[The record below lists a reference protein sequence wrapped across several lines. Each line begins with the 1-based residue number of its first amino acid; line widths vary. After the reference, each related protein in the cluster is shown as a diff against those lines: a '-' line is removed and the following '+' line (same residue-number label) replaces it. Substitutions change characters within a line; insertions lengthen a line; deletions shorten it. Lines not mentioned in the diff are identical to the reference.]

1 MIATSV
7 KQVAVALGVGGAPE
21 HESLM
26 VRGVTTDSRTVAAGD
41 LFFAIRGE
49 RFDGHRFVAQAVAN
63 GAVACVCG
71 RDAPESPGD
80 KTAVP
85 TLLVDDT
92 IDALGRFAAFY
103 RREIMPPSTAVVAVT
118 GSNGKTTTKRM
129 IHHVLDAWLKGRSAP
144 KSFNNRI
151 GVPLTLLSSEP
162 DDRYVIAEI
171 GTNATG
177 EVASLAAIVSPDVAV
192 ITSVGEA
199 HLEGLGDV
207 NAVAVEKASLLDH
220 LRPEAFALVNTDRP
234 EVRSH
239 IPRDLTTRLM
249 TFGFD
254 ARAELRVTRVRGTL
268 RGTTFEL
275 DGRYRVEL
283 PLPGPHHATNAAA
296 AFAVSRWFGL
306 APKDIVERLSTFK
319 PAEGRSGL
327 IQIGDVMLV
336 DDTYNANPASMA
348 AAIEGLRLGDGR
360 RRVFVMGDMYELGPR
375 STSLHQRIVRLIHRA
390 GIDVLVAVGEATIA
404 ATRVVTGMSGGPEII
419 HCADADAAGHT
430 LMGVLSPGDTV
441 WIKGSRAMQLDRVVS
456 HLTAHYPPLADRAAV
471 A

>member
-1 MIATSV
+1 MIPMSI
-7 KQVAVALGVGGAPE
+7 KQVATALGADCAAE
-21 HESLM
+21 HESRM
-26 VRGVTTDSRTVAAGD
+26 VRGVTIDSRRVTPGD
-41 LFFAIRGE
+41 LFVAIRGE
-49 RFDGHRFVAQAVAN
+49 RFDGHRFIAQAVAD

-71 RDAPESPGD
+71 RDATGPPAE
-80 KTAVP
+80 TAAVNFI
-85 TLLVDDT
+85 VDDT
-92 IDALGRFAAFY
+92 VEALGCLAKYY
-103 RREIMPPSTAVVAVT
+103 RHEIMPPSTAVVAVT

-129 IHHVLDAWLKGRSAP
+129 IHHVLGAWLEGRSAP
-144 KSFNNRI
+144 KSFNNKI

-162 DDRYVIAEI
+162 EDRYLIAEI

-177 EVASLAAIVSPDVAV
+177 EVASLAAMVSPDVAV

-207 NAVAVEKASLLDH
+207 NAVAAEKASLLDH
-220 LRPEAFALVNTDRP
+220 LRPDAFALVNTDRP
-234 EVRSH
+234 EMQAH
-239 IPRDLTTRLM
+239 IPRDLSNRLM

-275 DGRYRVEL
+275 GSRYTVEL

-306 APKDIVERLSTFK
+306 APADIVKRLSSFK
-319 PAEGRSGL
+319 PVEGRSGL

-360 RRVFVMGDMYELGPR
+360 RRVFVMGDMYELGPQ
-375 STSLHQRIVRLIHRA
+375 SASLHQRIVRLIHRA
-390 GIDVLVAVGEATIA
+390 GIDVLVAVGEATVA
-404 ATRVVTGMSGGPEII
+404 ATRVVTGRPGGTEII
-419 HCADADAAGHT
+419 HCEDADAACQT

-441 WIKGSRAMQLDRVVS
+441 WIKGSHAMQLDRVVS
-456 HLTAHYPPLADRAAV
+456 HLTAHYPPLVNRAAV